1 MNELRARVISQK
13 KGIYKISSGT
23 EIKTATVSG
32 KYRYD
37 VKTVSD
43 YPAVGDYVIAEWPE
57 DDYAVDNSRYLE
69 AKRAK
74 FNEIAKINKSVRK
87 NRC

>member
-37 VKTVSD
+37 VQTVSD
-43 YPAVGDYVIAEWPE
+43 YPAVGDYVIAE
-57 DDYAVDNSRYLE
+57 
-69 AKRAK
+69 
-74 FNEIAKINKSVRK
+74 
-87 NRC
+87 